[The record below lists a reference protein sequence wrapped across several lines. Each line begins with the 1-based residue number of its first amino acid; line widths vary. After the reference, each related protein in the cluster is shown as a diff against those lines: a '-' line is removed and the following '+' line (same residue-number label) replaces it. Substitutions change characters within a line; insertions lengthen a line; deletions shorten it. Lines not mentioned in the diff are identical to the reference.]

1 MGLVHYINTL
11 WRRQFALQFFLQRLC
26 LISISRNSHLMP
38 KADPQKTRSRNRQA
52 TEQLLIDACER
63 ILLTHGP
70 DGIGVNNVVAE
81 AGVGKQ
87 LLYRYFGDLPGLVT
101 AWLERGANWP
111 TADELVG
118 GDREKFAELPF
129 PDKIKLIQRNYV
141 TALRDRPV
149 IMRIMAS
156 ELMHP
161 TAVTS
166 VLEKSSD
173 NIGRELAL
181 IMADVNPEQREEL
194 VDLSLVF
201 YCLLNY
207 LCMRAVTSP
216 RCFGMDLRKKDSWA
230 RVDHII
236 ETMVDRFLV

>member
-1 MGLVHYINTL
+1 MATGTPSKK
-11 WRRQFALQFFLQRLC
+11 R
-26 LISISRNSHLMP
+26 
-38 KADPQKTRSRNRQA
+38 TRDRQA
-52 TEQLLIDACER
+52 TEQQLLDACER
-63 ILLTHGP
+63 ILLSHGP
-70 DGIGVNNVVAE
+70 DGIGVNNVIEE

-87 LLYRYFGDLPGLVT
+87 LLYRYFDGLPGLVT

-111 TADELVG
+111 TAEELIG
-118 GDREKFAELPF
+118 EREHFDSLTL

-141 TALRDRPV
+141 GALRKRPV

-161 TAVTS
+161 TAVTA

-173 NIGRELAL
+173 KVGRELTVLLSDIDERARE
-181 IMADVNPEQREEL
+181 DV
-194 VDLSLVF
+194 VDLSLLF

-216 RCFGMDLRKKDSWA
+216 QCFGMDLRKKDSWD
-230 RVDHII
+230 RVDDLID
-236 ETMVDRFLV
+236 TLVDRFLADY

>member
-1 MGLVHYINTL
+1 M
-11 WRRQFALQFFLQRLC
+11 A
-26 LISISRNSHLMP
+26 
-38 KADPQKTRSRNRQA
+38 KAANKNRRSRDRQA
-52 TEQLLIDACER
+52 TEQLLLDACER
-63 ILLTHGP
+63 LLLTHGP

-87 LLYRYFGDLPGLVT
+87 LLYRYFDDLPGLVT

-111 TADELVG
+111 TAEELLG
-118 GDREKFAELPF
+118 DDREQFDQLDYR
-129 PDKIKLIQRNYV
+129 DKVKTIQRNYV
-141 TALRDRPV
+141 TALRKHPV

-161 TAVTS
+161 TAVTA

-173 NIGRELAL
+173 KIGRELAL
-181 IMADVNPEQREEL
+181 IMAGMEEEQREDL

-216 RCFGMDLRKKDSWA
+216 NCFGMDLRKKDSWE
-230 RVDHII
+230 RVDHLID
-236 ETMVDRFLV
+236 TLVDRFLI

>member
-1 MGLVHYINTL
+1 MGAK
-11 WRRQFALQFFLQRLC
+11 R
-26 LISISRNSHLMP
+26 
-38 KADPQKTRSRNRQA
+38 KASTTRSRDRQA
-52 TEQLLIDACER
+52 TEQLLLDACER
-63 ILLTHGP
+63 LLLSHGP
-70 DGIGVNNVVAE
+70 DGIGVNNVVEE

-87 LLYRYFGDLPGLVT
+87 LLYRYFDGLPGLVT

-118 GDREKFAELPF
+118 GDREAFSALPY
-129 PDKIKLIQRNYV
+129 KEKVKTIQRNYV
-141 TALRDRPV
+141 KALRKRPV

-161 TAVTS
+161 TQMTA
-166 VLEKSSD
+166 VLERSSD
-173 NIGRELAL
+173 TIGRELNTVMSQMDEATHD
-181 IMADVNPEQREEL
+181 DV

-216 RCFGMDLRKKDSWA
+216 DCFGMDLTAQASWD
-230 RVDHII
+230 RIDRII
-236 ETMVDRFLV
+236 DTLVDRFLP

>member
-1 MGLVHYINTL
+1 M
-11 WRRQFALQFFLQRLC
+11 A
-26 LISISRNSHLMP
+26 
-38 KADPQKTRSRNRQA
+38 KAANKNRRSRDRQA
-52 TEQLLIDACER
+52 TEQLLLDACER
-63 ILLTHGP
+63 LLLTHGP

-87 LLYRYFGDLPGLVT
+87 LLYRYFDDLPGLVT

-111 TADELVG
+111 TAEELLG
-118 GDREKFAELPF
+118 DDREQFDQLDYR
-129 PDKIKLIQRNYV
+129 DKVKTIQRNYV
-141 TALRDRPV
+141 TALRKRPV

-161 TAVTS
+161 TAVTA

-173 NIGRELAL
+173 KIGRELAL
-181 IMADVNPEQREEL
+181 IMAGMKEEQREDL

-216 RCFGMDLRKKDSWA
+216 NCFGMDLRKKDSWE
-230 RVDHII
+230 RVDHLID
-236 ETMVDRFLV
+236 TLVDRFLI

>member
-1 MGLVHYINTL
+1 MLVYMKKN
-11 WRRQFALQFFLQRLC
+11 A
-26 LISISRNSHLMP
+26 
-38 KADPQKTRSRNRQA
+38 TRSSRTRDRQA
-52 TEQLLIDACER
+52 TEQLLLDACER
-63 ILLTHGP
+63 LLLSHGP
-70 DGIGVNNVVAE
+70 DGIGVNNVVEE

-87 LLYRYFGDLPGLVT
+87 LLYRYFDGLPGLVT
-101 AWLERGANWP
+101 AWLDRGANWP

-118 GDREKFAELPF
+118 DREAFAELEF
-129 PDKIKLIQRNYV
+129 PEKVKRIQRNYV
-141 TALRDRPV
+141 KALRQRPV

-173 NIGRELAL
+173 KVGRELAL
-181 IMADVNPEQREEL
+181 IMADVDDRAREDL

-216 RCFGMDLRKKDSWA
+216 NCFGMDLREKQSWD
-230 RVDHII
+230 RVDHLID
-236 ETMVDRFLV
+236 TLADRFLGADT